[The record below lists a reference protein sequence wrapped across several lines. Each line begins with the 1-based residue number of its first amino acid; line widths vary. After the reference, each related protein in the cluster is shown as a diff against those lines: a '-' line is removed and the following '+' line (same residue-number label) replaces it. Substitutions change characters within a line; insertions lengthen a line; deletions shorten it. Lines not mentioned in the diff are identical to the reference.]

1 VNEALTYLAVLVA
14 AAIPWLEVLLV
25 VPAGILAGLPW
36 GPTVAVA
43 AVGNVATLV
52 PVVVAADRLESW
64 WRRRSD
70 TAPAADGEG
79 GEDGGVGR
87 QGRARRLLD
96 RYGVPGLAVLGPLLT
111 GAHLA
116 AAVAMAAGADRR
128 RALVWF
134 VSGVVA
140 WALLAGVLTI
150 LGVGAFAERGGVP
163 DLIPG

>member
-36 GPTVAVA
+36 GPTVVVA
-43 AVGNVATLV
+43 ALGNVATLV
-52 PVVVAADRLESW
+52 PVVVAADRIESW

-70 TAPAADGEG
+70 STTSDG
-79 GEDGGVGR
+79 DGGTVGR

-116 AAVAMAAGADRR
+116 AAVAMASGADRR

-134 VSGVVA
+134 VSGVVV
-140 WALLAGVLTI
+140 WALLAGVLTT
-150 LGVGAFAERGGVP
+150 LGVGAFVDQGSLPDVVP
-163 DLIPG
+163 G